1 MTQRE
6 GTSFKTLPPVWVQ
19 TLQED
24 TAAGGGMADAL
35 GRTVLHRDRYG
46 RVWGL
51 GDRKS
56 PTAKTPALVLMHD
69 DPLLPVDYAPF
80 SSTSSTSLPSVLS
93 ITARG
98 AFCPP
103 DFNDEGPVYSV
114 NVGHVLP
121 PSLEDANAGEAQGTS
136 ALLPVSWQR
145 MNHDE
150 SLTDPLLAPEIVVLT
165 DAVQLASQPGKLP
178 TAVMTL
184 KHRFPGALLWT
195 PGLGGPDNLSVLVSM
210 GVDLFD
216 LARCREASANHV
228 LLTAWGPRLPLEHEA
243 TTVEAQA
250 YHMVKA
256 IDEVRA
262 AVMAGS
268 LRPLAVQQS
277 QSSPRLVEHL
287 RRHQE
292 LVAQQ
297 EGVLASHMPATAE
310 FPCFSPNALNDPLVV
325 DWERFMTEE
334 YEAPSPVSDVMILLP
349 CSARKPYRLS
359 KSHSQFLRAIAFT
372 GCHEVMM
379 TSPLGLVPRD
389 LEDAWPAANYD
400 VPVTGDWSSDE
411 LDRVRTMLTALVQRV
426 GYKEIINHTTMDLS
440 FLSVKVVNTRQD
452 QGSTNFDALARLS
465 AAVKDARERYELR
478 NQKNNLRLKEH
489 FKSLARK
496 VTGTDS
502 WCSDLVVRGKVP
514 RWRLELNGTQ
524 MAVWSIDRN
533 GFSFSRAAV
542 DLLHEHGALK
552 AVVLHDD
559 VVWKGDVFAQLVKE
573 ADPGIRRG
581 DDLRVLQRGECI
593 GLARASAAGWEWSGT
608 PGALAKSH
616 QRKKKS

>member
-1 MTQRE
+1 
-6 GTSFKTLPPVWVQ
+6 
-19 TLQED
+19 
-24 TAAGGGMADAL
+24 MADAL

-56 PTAKTPALVLMHD
+56 PTAKTPALVLMQD

-80 SSTSSTSLPSVLS
+80 SSTSSASLPSVLS
-93 ITARG
+93 ITSRG
-98 AFCPP
+98 AFSPP
-103 DFNDEGPVYSV
+103 EFTVEGPTYSV

-136 ALLPVSWQR
+136 PLLPVSWQR
-145 MNHDE
+145 MNHDDA
-150 SLTDPLLAPEIVVLT
+150 LIDPSLAPEIVVLT

-178 TAVMTL
+178 LAVMTL

-216 LARCREASANHV
+216 LARCREASANNV
-228 LLTAWGPRLPLEHEA
+228 MLTAWGPRLPLEHEV
-243 TTVEAQA
+243 TSIEAQA

-256 IDEVRA
+256 LDEVRA
-262 AVMAGS
+262 AVMSGS
-268 LRPLAVQQS
+268 LRSLTVQQS

-292 LVAQQ
+292 LAAQQ
-297 EGVLASHMPATAE
+297 EGVLASHMPATTE
-310 FPCFSPNALNDPLVV
+310 FACFSPNALRDPLVV
-325 DWERFMTEE
+325 DWERFMTEA
-334 YEAPSPVSDVMILLP
+334 YEAPLPVRTVMILLP

-359 KSHSQFLRAIAFT
+359 KSHSQFLRAIATT

-411 LDRVRTMLTALVQRV
+411 LDRVRRMLTALVQRV
-426 GYKEIINHTTMDLS
+426 GYKEIINHTDMDLS
-440 FLSVKVVNTRQD
+440 FLSVNVVNTREG

-465 AAVKDARERYELR
+465 AAVKDARERYELK

-502 WCSDLVVRGKVP
+502 WCEDLVVRGKLP

-524 MAVWSIDRN
+524 IAVWSIDRN

-542 DLLHEHGALK
+542 EHLHQHQALK
-552 AVVLHDD
+552 VVVLHGD

-573 ADPGIRRG
+573 ADPTIRMG
-581 DDLRVLQRGECI
+581 DDLRILQGGDCI
-593 GLARASAAGWEWSGT
+593 GLARAVAAGWEWGGT
-608 PGALAKSH
+608 PGTLAKSH
-616 QRKKKS
+616 QRKKK

>member
-1 MTQRE
+1 
-6 GTSFKTLPPVWVQ
+6 
-19 TLQED
+19 
-24 TAAGGGMADAL
+24 MADAL

-56 PTAKTPALVLMHD
+56 PTAKTPALVLMQD

-80 SSTSSTSLPSVLS
+80 SSTSSASLPSVLS
-93 ITARG
+93 ITSRG
-98 AFCPP
+98 AFSPP
-103 DFNDEGPVYSV
+103 EFTVEGPTYSV

-136 ALLPVSWQR
+136 PLLPVSWQR
-145 MNHDE
+145 MNHDDA
-150 SLTDPLLAPEIVVLT
+150 LTDPSLAPEIVVLT

-178 TAVMTL
+178 LAVMTL

-216 LARCREASANHV
+216 LARCREASANNV
-228 LLTAWGPRLPLEHEA
+228 MLTGWGPRLPLEHEV
-243 TTVEAQA
+243 TSIEAQA

-256 IDEVRA
+256 LDEVRA
-262 AVMAGS
+262 AVMSGS
-268 LRPLAVQQS
+268 LRSLTVQQS

-292 LVAQQ
+292 LAAQQ
-297 EGVLASHMPATAE
+297 EGVLASHMPATTE
-310 FPCFSPNALNDPLVV
+310 FACFSPNALRDPLVV
-325 DWERFMTEE
+325 DWERFMTEA
-334 YEAPSPVSDVMILLP
+334 YEAPLPVRTVMILLP

-359 KSHSQFLRAIAFT
+359 KSHSQFLRAIATT

-411 LDRVRTMLTALVQRV
+411 LDRVRRMLTALVQRV
-426 GYKEIINHTTMDLS
+426 GYKEIINHTDMDLS
-440 FLSVKVVNTRQD
+440 FLSVNVVNTREG

-465 AAVKDARERYELR
+465 AAVKDARERYELK

-502 WCSDLVVRGKVP
+502 WCEDLVVRGKLP

-524 MAVWSIDRN
+524 IAVWSIDRN

-542 DLLHEHGALK
+542 EHLHQHQALK
-552 AVVLHDD
+552 VVVLHGD

-573 ADPGIRRG
+573 ADPTIRMG
-581 DDLRVLQRGECI
+581 DDLRILQGGDCI
-593 GLARASAAGWEWSGT
+593 GLARAVAAGWEWGGT
-608 PGALAKSH
+608 PGTLAKSH
-616 QRKKKS
+616 QRKKK

>member
-1 MTQRE
+1 
-6 GTSFKTLPPVWVQ
+6 
-19 TLQED
+19 
-24 TAAGGGMADAL
+24 MADAL

-46 RVWGL
+46 RMWGL

-56 PTAKTPALVLMHD
+56 PTAKTPALVLMED
-69 DPLLPVDYAPF
+69 DPALPVDYAPF
-80 SSTSSTSLPSVLS
+80 SSASSTSLPSVLS
-93 ITARG
+93 ITSRG

-103 DFNDEGPVYSV
+103 EFTANGPTYSV

-136 ALLPVSWQR
+136 SLLPVSWQR

-150 SLTDPLLAPEIVVLT
+150 SLTDPSLAPEIVVLT

-216 LARCREASANHV
+216 LARCREASANGVV
-228 LLTAWGPRLPLEHEA
+228 LSPWGPRLPLEHEA
-243 TTVEAQA
+243 TSLEAQA
-250 YHMVKA
+250 YHMVRA
-256 IDEVRA
+256 LDEVRA
-262 AVMAGS
+262 AVMSGS
-268 LRPLAVQQS
+268 LRSLAVQQS

-292 LVAQQ
+292 LVAES
-297 EGVLASHMPATAE
+297 EGVLASHMPATTE
-310 FPCFSPNALNDPLVV
+310 FACFSPNALTDPLVV
-325 DWERFMTEE
+325 DWERFMTEA
-334 YEAPSPVSDVMILLP
+334 YEAPAPVRNVMVLLP

-359 KSHSQFLRAIAFT
+359 KSHSQFLRAIAST

-389 LEDAWPAANYD
+389 LEDVWPAANYD

-411 LDRVRTMLTALVQRV
+411 LGRVRNMLTSLVERV
-426 GYKEIINHTTMDLS
+426 GYKEIINHTDMDLS
-440 FLSVKVVNTRQD
+440 FLSVDVVNTRQG
-452 QGSTNFDALARLS
+452 QGSTNFDALTRLGM
-465 AAVKDARERYELR
+465 AVKDARARYDLK

-489 FKSLARK
+489 FKSIARK
-496 VTGTDS
+496 VTGTDA
-502 WCSDLVVRGKVP
+502 WCENLVVRGKLP

-533 GFSFSRAAV
+533 GFSFSRAAI
-542 DLLHEHGALK
+542 DLLHQHEALK

-559 VVWKGDVFAQLVKE
+559 VVWKGDVFAQLVKT

-581 DDLRVLQRGECI
+581 DDLRVLQGGHCI
-593 GLARASAAGWEWSGT
+593 GLARAIAAGWEWSGT
-608 PGALAKSH
+608 PGTLAKS
-616 QRKKKS
+616 